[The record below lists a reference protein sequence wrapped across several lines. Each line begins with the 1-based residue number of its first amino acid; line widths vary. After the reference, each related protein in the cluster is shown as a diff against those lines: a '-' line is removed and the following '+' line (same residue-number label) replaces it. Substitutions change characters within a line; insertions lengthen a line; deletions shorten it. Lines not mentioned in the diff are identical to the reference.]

1 MWRPGI
7 ALERMKSIRE
17 VGTELGLILHMDKKR
32 WKDAVT
38 YKDMDMLLMS
48 KG

>member
-1 MWRPGI
+1 M
-7 ALERMKSIRE
+7 ALERMKSIRK
-17 VGTELGLILHMDKKR
+17 VGPELGLILHMDKKR

-38 YKDMDMLLMS
+38 YRDMDLLLTS